1 MSQRP
6 RRFGKYI
13 INYNED
19 SEDEFHDAE
28 TTLERSVL
36 GNNTPH
42 SPNHPSLLLNPDTQS
57 VEDLLDQTVRQ
68 LEAMSFEEENGTDGA
83 DALSKAIAALAKHT
97 WEPNDPCF
105 WFNQAEIKMQQAGV
119 KKQFTKLQA
128 LSTCLPREVMEDIKP
143 FLRKKE
149 NDFPNKDAYLQ
160 TKNHILDVFGQ
171 GVDAAFD
178 RAMARVLTGKPSQL
192 ARQLV
197 DDLCDHELDGCCC
210 NKFIGGL
217 WRRQLPSGV
226 KQQIS
231 DIPFDKDNFSAIC
244 KKADKVY
251 TSTRPSIEP
260 KIAAIAP
267 AAPSAPA
274 VYDEAFHE
282 SWSGLPQDPEVA
294 AVGYGR
300 GGGRGGRGGRGQR
313 GQGRGGGQGRGQGA
327 NRGQGNQ
334 GRGGNN
340 NQGQGRGQRGGGQ
353 GQGHSRHKTQ
363 RHADLP
369 PFETCFRHWT
379 YGKSA
384 HFCMEPGTCPWKDF
398 WAPKANN

>member
-6 RRFGKYI
+6 RRFGKYTV
-13 INYNED
+13 NYIED
-19 SEDEFHDAE
+19 SEDDFQDANS
-28 TTLERSVL
+28 TLERSALEV
-36 GNNTPH
+36 NNTPQ
-42 SPNHPSLLLNPDTQS
+42 SPQDPSLLLNPDVQS
-57 VEDLLDQTVRQ
+57 VEDLLDQTVQQ

-83 DALSKAIAALAKHT
+83 DALAKAIASLAKHA
-97 WEPNDPCF
+97 WEPNDMGF

-128 LSTCLPREVMEDIKP
+128 LSTCLPREVIDDIKP

-149 NDFPNKDAYLQ
+149 TDYPDKNAYLL
-160 TKNHILDVFGQ
+160 TKTHILDVFGQ
-171 GVDAAFD
+171 AVDAAFD

-197 DDLCDHELDGCCC
+197 DDLCEHELDGCCC
-210 NKFIGGL
+210 SKFIGGL

-231 DIPFDKDNFSAIC
+231 DIPFDKDNFGAIC

-251 TSTRPSIEP
+251 SSTRPSTEP
-260 KIAAIAP
+260 KVAAIAP
-267 AAPSAPA
+267 AVPSAPA

-300 GGGRGGRGGRGQR
+300 GQYRGGRGGRGQR
-313 GQGRGGGQGRGQGA
+313 GGQRGRGGRGQPANRGQGGQGRG
-327 NRGQGNQ
+327 GNQ
-334 GRGGNN
+334 NQ
-340 NQGQGRGQRGGGQ
+340 NQGQSNGQRNQ
-353 GQGHSRHKTQ
+353 SQQHNRHKTQ

-398 WAPKANN
+398 WTPKANN